1 MSDDTTNEQL
11 TIDTAEPVPQPEPV
25 AEAPAPEPVQP
36 VTEEPAK
43 MVIQDATPAGKKI
56 FKPHGE
62 EFSLD
67 GDFTGIAA
75 ALGLELD
82 AVDFSVVEDTDGAID
97 GKSLIGVPK
106 A

>member
-1 MSDDTTNEQL
+1 MSDDITNEQL

-36 VTEEPAK
+36 VTEEPAE
-43 MVIQDATPAGKKI
+43 MIIQDATPAGKKI

-67 GDFTGIAA
+67 GDFSGIAA

-82 AVDFSVVEDTDGAID
+82 AVDFSIIEDSSGNID
-97 GKSLIGVPK
+97 GKSLVGVAK